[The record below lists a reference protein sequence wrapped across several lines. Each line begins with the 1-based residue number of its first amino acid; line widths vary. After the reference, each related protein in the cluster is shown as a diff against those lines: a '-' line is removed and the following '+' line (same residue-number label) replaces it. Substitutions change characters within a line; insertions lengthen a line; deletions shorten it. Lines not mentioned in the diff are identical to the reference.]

1 MEDVVLNRVVKYGWV
16 VWFTGVP
23 ASGKTTIA
31 AHLVDGLRSRGAS
44 VVALDGDEL
53 RTGLC
58 SDLSFSDDD
67 RDENV
72 RRAGFVAELVARS
85 GSIAVCTFVS
95 PYIRSRR
102 KVRELLPAGRFL
114 EVFVRC
120 PLSVCR
126 DRDPKG
132 LYRLQEIGEIVGL
145 TGVDAP
151 YESPLDPELVI
162 DSDRMEAA
170 HAACLVE
177 RLMVER

>member
-1 MEDVVLNRVVKYGWV
+1 MNEMVKFGWV
-16 VWFTGVP
+16 IWFTGVP

-31 AHLVDGLRSRGAS
+31 NHLVARLRSDGAS

-58 SDLSFSDDD
+58 SDLNFSDLD
-67 RDENV
+67 RNENV

-95 PYIRSRR
+95 PFARSRLE
-102 KVRELLPAGRFL
+102 VRNLLPADRFL

-120 PLSVCR
+120 PLAVCR
-126 DRDPKG
+126 ERDPKG
-132 LYRLQEIGEIVGL
+132 LYKMQKTGKVAGL

-151 YESPLDPELVI
+151 YEPPLDPEVVI
-162 DSDRMEAA
+162 DSDRMKPERAA
-170 HAACLVE
+170 RIVE